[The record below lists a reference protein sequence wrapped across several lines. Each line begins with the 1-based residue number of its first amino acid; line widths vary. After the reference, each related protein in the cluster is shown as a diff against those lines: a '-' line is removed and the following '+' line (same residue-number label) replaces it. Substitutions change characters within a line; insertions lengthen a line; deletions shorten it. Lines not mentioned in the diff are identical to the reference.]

1 MNVRTLCLAIL
12 NMEESTGY
20 EIRKLST
27 EGHFSYFVDASFGS
41 IYPALTKLENDGM
54 VTSREEAQV
63 GRPSKKVY
71 SITLAGRQEFLLA
84 LGNPIQKDIFK
95 SEFLLV
101 AMYAQ
106 YITKEELSQA
116 LDTQIAYLETD
127 LAVIDG
133 ALEGVELAG
142 AHWIAEMGRSCM
154 EAQLIYINKN
164 RKQLEDMAGTSR
176 PDNSSK
182 IAAE

>member
-1 MNVRTLCLAIL
+1 MDVKTLCLGAL
-12 NMEESTGY
+12 DAGDATGY
-20 EIRKLST
+20 EIKKMF
-27 EGHFSYFVDASFGS
+27 EDGVFAHFLEASFGS

>member
-41 IYPALTKLENDGM
+41 IYPALTKLESEGL
-54 VTSREEAQV
+54 VTSREETQT
-63 GRPSKKVY
+63 GKPSKKVY
-71 SITLAGRQEFLLA
+71 SITLAGRQEFLVA

-101 AMYAQ
+101 TMYAQ
-106 YITKEELSQA
+106 YITREELSTA
-116 LDTQIAYLETD
+116 LDSQIAYLETD
-127 LAVIDG
+127 LAVIDD
-133 ALEGVELAG
+133 AIEGVELAG
-142 AHWIAEMGRSCM
+142 AHWIAELGRNCM
-154 EAQLIYINKN
+154 EAQLNYINKN
-164 RKQLEDMAGTSR
+164 RKQLEDLAGTSL
-176 PDNSSK
+176 PDNSPN